1 MKETITQNNTDYT
14 IMLRQLMKEKRYEE
28 ALVYAEENLSPD
40 NVVHQIWLAGMYA
53 LLGRYDQACDILV
66 SLEGE
71 PIPEEMEDLLLC
83 TVDTCTEH
91 YENE

>member
-40 NVVHQIWLAGMYA
+40 NVVHQIWIAGMYA